1 MIAWLRG
8 EVVRTGPGVVVLDVG
23 GVGYRLLVTTSTQS
37 ELLARPAPIE
47 VAVHTLVRE
56 DAITL
61 FGFADESE
69 REVFEVLLGTHGVGP
84 SLSLAILGSLGA
96 TGVARA
102 VRDADGAAFETV
114 TGVGKKTAARLVL
127 ELQGSDLGGADDQPS
142 ASASASSSAARGE
155 VSEALVAL
163 GYSADEV
170 GRTLSGLDSSAPV
183 EDLLR
188 MALRELSRL

>member
-1 MIAWLRG
+1 MIAWLSGRVAATG
-8 EVVRTGPGVVVLDVG
+8 SGHVVIDVG
-23 GVGYRLLVTTSTQS
+23 GVGYRVLVTASTMS
-37 ELLARPAPIE
+37 DLLGRVAPVE
-47 VAVHTLVRE
+47 VHVHTLVRE

-84 SLSLAILGSLGA
+84 ALAMAILGTLGA
-96 TGVARA
+96 GGVVAA

-127 ELQGSDLGGADDQPS
+127 ELQGSDL
-142 ASASASSSAARGE
+142 ASLPTTVPPPLAASPARSE
-155 VSEALVAL
+155 VTDALVAL

-170 GRTLSGLDSSAPV
+170 RDTLASLDDTESV
-183 EDLLR
+183 EALLR
-188 MALRELSRL
+188 LALRELSRS

>member
-1 MIAWLRG
+1 MIAWLSGRVAATG
-8 EVVRTGPGVVVLDVG
+8 SGHVVIDVG
-23 GVGYRLLVTTSTQS
+23 GVGYRVLVTASTMS
-37 ELLARPAPIE
+37 DLLGRVAPVE
-47 VAVHTLVRE
+47 VHVHTLVRE

-84 SLSLAILGSLGA
+84 ALAMAILGTLGA
-96 TGVARA
+96 GGVVAA

-127 ELQGSDLGGADDQPS
+127 ELQGSDL
-142 ASASASSSAARGE
+142 ASLPTTVPPPLAASPARSE
-155 VSEALVAL
+155 VTDALVAL

-170 GRTLSGLDSSAPV
+170 RDTLASLDDMESV
-183 EDLLR
+183 EALLR
-188 MALRELSRL
+188 LALRELSRS

>member
-37 ELLARPAPIE
+37 ELVARPAPIE

-69 REVFEVLLGTHGVGP
+69 REVFEVLLATHGVGP
-84 SLSLAILGSLGA
+84 SLSLAILGGLGA
-96 TGVARA
+96 DGVARA
-102 VRDADGAAFETV
+102 VRNADGAAFETV

-142 ASASASSSAARGE
+142 ASTSSSAARGE

-170 GRTLSGLDSSAPV
+170 GRTLSGLDSAAPV

-188 MALRELSRL
+188 LALRELSRS

>member
-23 GVGYRLLVTTSTQS
+23 GVGYRLLVTASTQS
-37 ELLARPAPIE
+37 ELAARPAPIE

-84 SLSLAILGSLGA
+84 SLSLAILGGLGA
-96 TGVARA
+96 DGVARA

-142 ASASASSSAARGE
+142 ASASWSAARGE

-170 GRTLSGLDSSAPV
+170 GRTLSGLDSAAPV

-188 MALRELSRL
+188 LALRELSRS

>member
-69 REVFEVLLGTHGVGP
+69 REVFEVLLATHGVGP
-84 SLSLAILGSLGA
+84 SLSLAILGGLGA
-96 TGVARA
+96 DGVARA
-102 VRDADGAAFETV
+102 VRNADGAAFETV

-142 ASASASSSAARGE
+142 ASTSSSAARGE

-170 GRTLSGLDSSAPV
+170 GRTLSGLDSAAPI

-188 MALRELSRL
+188 LALRELSRS

>member
-23 GVGYRLLVTTSTQS
+23 GVGYRLLVTTSTQA
-37 ELLARPAPIE
+37 ELVARPAPIE

-84 SLSLAILGSLGA
+84 SLSLAILGGLGA
-96 TGVARA
+96 DGVARA

-142 ASASASSSAARGE
+142 ASASSSAARGE
-155 VSEALVAL
+155 VSEALMAL

-188 MALRELSRL
+188 LALRELSRL

>member
-37 ELLARPAPIE
+37 ELVARPAPIE

-69 REVFEVLLGTHGVGP
+69 REVFEVLLATHGVGP
-84 SLSLAILGSLGA
+84 SLSLAILGGLGA
-96 TGVARA
+96 DGVARA
-102 VRDADGAAFETV
+102 VRNADGAAFETV

-142 ASASASSSAARGE
+142 ASTSSSAARGE

-170 GRTLSGLDSSAPV
+170 GRTLSGLDSAAPI

-188 MALRELSRL
+188 LALRELSRS